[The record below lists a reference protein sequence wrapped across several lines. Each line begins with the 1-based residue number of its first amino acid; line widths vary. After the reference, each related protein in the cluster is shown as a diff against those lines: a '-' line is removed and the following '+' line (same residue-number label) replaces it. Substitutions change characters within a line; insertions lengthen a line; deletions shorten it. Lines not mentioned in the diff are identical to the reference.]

1 MNKRHLVTHSLKK
14 RLFIKTSLLSLFLI
28 APLIIGCTT
37 NKSKSNNSNK
47 LSKQI
52 EIKENKQQEK
62 PKTKELSP
70 IIDIPKN
77 DYYKVL
83 YANNIKSFVYDGKVW
98 DDQKQTYDLEF
109 VNKLLAYIDQHIS
122 NLVDFELVKN
132 NQNKPWFKWLIDYY
146 MFLNVTYFIDNKPKF
161 LANSIKYISL
171 RDPEHYFDEATRIF
185 KKYYHPNKLSSNNKD
200 YFYSWYNF
208 IYFAHINHYYNA
220 RELYKYYNQKFNLD
234 LPSKYIN
241 HSYPISRI
249 YKNDRYYFSNVN
261 RILFKIKTYD
271 KTRINTLFLAF
282 KKLNQSNDENKNLII
297 KYLKQENLIDQNYEI
312 TNKLDFNI
320 FLEKSFLNNKEYS
333 STKNELK
340 RFFENINDQLNKFNL
355 FVNAYWYDN
364 KYYSISTSNTKL
376 MNDKIRFS
384 IINMLWRGYDI
395 TNYIKA
401 KKDELIETNPINSH
415 YEDRYLNLLK
425 QLYENEWQ
433 ISINKDKNIEKINQ
447 LKTKNESLKTR
458 MQNIKNEFLQYL
470 VKMGIIDDAK
480 ELADF
485 SVSEFYLWS
494 TYLSTK

>member
-14 RLFIKTSLLSLFLI
+14 KLFIKTSLLSLFLI

-200 YFYSWYNF
+200 Y
-208 IYFAHINHYYNA
+208 IYF
-220 RELYKYYNQKFNLD
+220 
-234 LPSKYIN
+234 
-241 HSYPISRI
+241 
-249 YKNDRYYFSNVN
+249 KNKIYFSTKTKVDIFYF
-261 RILFKIKTYD
+261 IL
-271 KTRINTLFLAF
+271 
-282 KKLNQSNDENKNLII
+282 LII
-297 KYLKQENLIDQNYEI
+297 LHHQNIMQLMSGYHQRCNHHQLIDQQ
-312 TNKLDFNI
+312 
-320 FLEKSFLNNKEYS
+320 
-333 STKNELK
+333 
-340 RFFENINDQLNKFNL
+340 RQ
-355 FVNAYWYDN
+355 
-364 KYYSISTSNTKL
+364 
-376 MNDKIRFS
+376 
-384 IINMLWRGYDI
+384 
-395 TNYIKA
+395 
-401 KKDELIETNPINSH
+401 
-415 YEDRYLNLLK
+415 
-425 QLYENEWQ
+425 
-433 ISINKDKNIEKINQ
+433 INQ
-447 LKTKNESLKTR
+447 LYILCH
-458 MQNIKNEFLQYL
+458 FLQLKLLRLYVIHLLKLRFCVDDSVFHL
-470 VKMGIIDDAK
+470 VKLMD
-480 ELADF
+480 
-485 SVSEFYLWS
+485 V
-494 TYLSTK
+494 

>member
-1 MNKRHLVTHSLKK
+1 ML
-14 RLFIKTSLLSLFLI
+14 
-28 APLIIGCTT
+28 
-37 NKSKSNNSNK
+37 
-47 LSKQI
+47 
-52 EIKENKQQEK
+52 EN
-62 PKTKELSP
+62 
-70 IIDIPKN
+70 
-77 DYYKVL
+77 
-83 YANNIKSFVYDGKVW
+83 
-98 DDQKQTYDLEF
+98 
-109 VNKLLAYIDQHIS
+109 
-122 NLVDFELVKN
+122 
-132 NQNKPWFKWLIDYY
+132 
-146 MFLNVTYFIDNKPKF
+146 
-161 LANSIKYISL
+161 
-171 RDPEHYFDEATRIF
+171 
-185 KKYYHPNKLSSNNKD
+185 
-200 YFYSWYNF
+200 
-208 IYFAHINHYYNA
+208 
-220 RELYKYYNQKFNLD
+220 YKYYNQKFNLD

-384 IINMLWRGYDI
+384 IINMLWRDYDI
-395 TNYIKA
+395 TDYIKA

-433 ISINKDKNIEKINQ
+433 ISINKDKNNEEINQ

>member
-70 IIDIPKN
+70 RIDIPKN

-185 KKYYHPNKLSSNNKD
+185 KKY
-200 YFYSWYNF
+200 
-208 IYFAHINHYYNA
+208 
-220 RELYKYYNQKFNLD
+220 
-234 LPSKYIN
+234 
-241 HSYPISRI
+241 
-249 YKNDRYYFSNVN
+249 V
-261 RILFKIKTYD
+261 
-271 KTRINTLFLAF
+271 
-282 KKLNQSNDENKNLII
+282 
-297 KYLKQENLIDQNYEI
+297 
-312 TNKLDFNI
+312 
-320 FLEKSFLNNKEYS
+320 
-333 STKNELK
+333 
-340 RFFENINDQLNKFNL
+340 
-355 FVNAYWYDN
+355 
-364 KYYSISTSNTKL
+364 
-376 MNDKIRFS
+376 
-384 IINMLWRGYDI
+384 
-395 TNYIKA
+395 
-401 KKDELIETNPINSH
+401 
-415 YEDRYLNLLK
+415 
-425 QLYENEWQ
+425 
-433 ISINKDKNIEKINQ
+433 
-447 LKTKNESLKTR
+447 
-458 MQNIKNEFLQYL
+458 
-470 VKMGIIDDAK
+470 
-480 ELADF
+480 
-485 SVSEFYLWS
+485 
-494 TYLSTK
+494 